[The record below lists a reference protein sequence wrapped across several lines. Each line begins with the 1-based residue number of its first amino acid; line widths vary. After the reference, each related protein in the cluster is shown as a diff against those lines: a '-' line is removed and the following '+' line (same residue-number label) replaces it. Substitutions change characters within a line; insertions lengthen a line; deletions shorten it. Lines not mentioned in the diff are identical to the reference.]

1 MGLHPAAQSGPAG
14 ACTGPQKAHGERSGG
29 EGLARSGQ
37 PSRTWRRAE
46 GGRGGGLWR
55 PGGVGSGAKK
65 QAGLGTPKDLSLKK
79 FVSPPLTLTLFLGP
93 SFPPFPFREGGSWSP
108 ASSTPRTQ
116 LQQPR

>member
-46 GGRGGGLWR
+46 GGEEEVCGDREEL
-55 PGGVGSGAKK
+55 GV
-65 QAGLGTPKDLSLKK
+65 
-79 FVSPPLTLTLFLGP
+79 
-93 SFPPFPFREGGSWSP
+93 E
-108 ASSTPRTQ
+108 PRNR
-116 LQQPR
+116 LD